1 MHWSQNYNPLGSAL
15 LSILV
20 AALPIVVLLGCI
32 ATGRV
37 KAYVAALAGL
47 ATALLI
53 ATFVLHMPLS
63 AALAASATG
72 AAYGVLP
79 IGWIVL
85 NILFLY
91 QLTKEQGAF
100 DAMQA
105 SIATVSSDR
114 RVQLVLIAFSLGAF
128 FEGAAGFGTPV
139 AITGALLIGLG
150 FTPLQA
156 SGLSLIANTAPVA
169 FGAMGTPII
178 ALQGVTGIDALTL
191 SRMVGRQ
198 TPLFAMI
205 IPFWLIGAY
214 DGRRGIRE
222 TWPVLLVAGASFAI
236 PQFVM
241 SNFQGPYLVDVV
253 AGAVSIV
260 CVTAFIRFANR
271 RPPYAAP
278 RTPPEAPYAAPR
290 TPPDAPH
297 AAPRTPPEAP
307 HAATRTPPDAPHAAR
322 AFIPWLLLC
331 ALVLAWGLAPTKKL
345 LNGIFAP
352 QFHVA
357 YLDGV
362 VQRVP
367 PVVAAVQTEP
377 ALYTF
382 NILSAT
388 GTSILI
394 AAVLGGV
401 AMGCSTRTMA
411 RVYARTLRI
420 ALPSLVTIAAMLALG
435 YLTRYSGL
443 DAILGLAFA
452 RSGVL
457 YPLFGTLLGWLGVA
471 LTGSDTS
478 SNVLFGSLQ
487 KITATQL
494 GLPPTL
500 MAAANS
506 SGGVMGKMIDMQS
519 IVVASAATRWF
530 GHEGR
535 ILRFVFWHSLI
546 LATLVG
552 LLVMLQAYVPPFTRM
567 VP

>member
-1 MHWSQNYNPLGSAL
+1 MAWPQVYDPLGSAL
-15 LSILV
+15 ASTLL

-32 ATGRV
+32 ASGRV
-37 KAYVAALAGL
+37 RAYVAALVAL

-53 ATFVLHMPLS
+53 AVGVLRMPAS
-63 AALAASATG
+63 AALAACATG
-72 AAYGVLP
+72 AAYGMLP

-100 DAMQA
+100 DEMQA
-105 SIATVSSDR
+105 SIGTVSADR
-114 RVQLVLIAFSLGAF
+114 RVQLVVIAFSLGAF
-128 FEGAAGFGTPV
+128 FEGSAGFGTPV

-169 FGAMGTPII
+169 FGAMGTPIV

-191 SRMVGRQ
+191 SQMVGRQ
-198 TPLFAMI
+198 MPLFALI
-205 IPFWLIGAY
+205 VPFWLIGAY
-214 DGRRGIRE
+214 DGLRGIRE
-222 TWPVLLVAGASFAI
+222 IWPVLLVAGASFAI
-236 PQFVM
+236 PQFLL
-241 SNFQGPYLVDVV
+241 SNYQGPYLVDVV
-253 AGAVSIV
+253 AGAVSLIITTTFV
-260 CVTAFIRFANR
+260 RIRAGAT
-271 RPPYAAP
+271 PHDALAAERP
-278 RTPPEAPYAAPR
+278 RTMKAW
-290 TPPDAPH
+290 
-297 AAPRTPPEAP
+297 
-307 HAATRTPPDAPHAAR
+307 
-322 AFIPWLLLC
+322 IPWMLLC
-331 ALVLAWGLAPTKKL
+331 ALVLVWGLAPVKKL
-345 LNGIFAP
+345 LNGLFAP
-352 QFHVA
+352 QLHVP

-362 VQRVP
+362 VQRMA
-367 PVVAAVQTEP
+367 PVVAVPQTE
-377 ALYTF
+377 AAVYTF

-388 GTSILI
+388 GTSILV
-394 AAVLGGV
+394 AALLGGL
-401 AMGCSTRTMA
+401 AMGCGLRRMGA
-411 RVYARTLRI
+411 VYRRTLRI
-420 ALPSLVTIAAMLALG
+420 AWPSLLTIVAMLALG

-452 RSGVL
+452 RTGVL

-494 GLPPTL
+494 GLSPVL

-506 SGGVMGKMIDMQS
+506 SGGVMGKMIDMQR

-530 GHEGR
+530 GQEGR
-535 ILRFVFWHSLI
+535 ILRYVFVHSLV

-552 LLVMLQAYVPPFTRM
+552 MWVMLQAYIPPFTHL
-567 VP
+567 VPR

>member
-1 MHWSQNYNPLGSAL
+1 MHWPQRYDPVGNAFVST
-15 LSILV
+15 IV

-32 ATGRV
+32 ASGRV
-37 KAYVAALAGL
+37 RAHVAALIAL
-47 ATALLI
+47 ATALVI
-53 ATFVLHMPLS
+53 AVVVLRMPPS
-63 AALAASATG
+63 AALAACVAG
-72 AAYGVLP
+72 AAYGILP

-100 DAMQA
+100 DQMQA
-105 SIATVSSDR
+105 SIATISTDR
-114 RVQLVLIAFSLGAF
+114 RVQLVVIAFSLGAF

-150 FTPLQA
+150 FSPLQA

-169 FGAMGTPII
+169 FGAMGTPIV

-191 SRMVGRQ
+191 SKMVGRQ
-198 TPLFAMI
+198 MPLFALI
-205 IPFWLIGAY
+205 VPFWLIAAY
-214 DGRRGIRE
+214 DGWRGIRD

-236 PQFVM
+236 PQFLLA
-241 SNFQGPYLVDVV
+241 NYQGPYLVDVV
-253 AGAVSIV
+253 AGASSIIATTAFV
-260 CVTAFIRFANR
+260 RSRIRATPEARAQRVTAVRLE
-271 RPPYAAP
+271 PW
-278 RTPPEAPYAAPR
+278 
-290 TPPDAPH
+290 
-297 AAPRTPPEAP
+297 
-307 HAATRTPPDAPHAAR
+307 
-322 AFIPWLLLC
+322 IPWLLLC
-331 ALVLAWGLAPTKKL
+331 ALVFTWGLVPVKKF

-352 QFHVA
+352 QLHVA
-357 YLDGV
+357 FLDQV

-367 PVVAAVQTEP
+367 PVIATAQAEP
-377 ALYTF
+377 AIYSF
-382 NILSAT
+382 NLLSAT
-388 GTSILI
+388 GTSILL
-394 AAVLGGV
+394 AALLGGI
-401 AMGCSTRTMA
+401 AMGCGA
-411 RVYARTLRI
+411 RRIGSIYLRTLRI
-420 ALPSLVTIAAMLALG
+420 ASPSLVTIVAMLALG

-452 RSGVL
+452 RTGIL

-487 KITATQL
+487 KITAMQL
-494 GLPPTL
+494 GLSPTL

-519 IVVASAATRWF
+519 IVVASAATRWY

-535 ILRFVFWHSLI
+535 ILRFVFRHSLI

-552 LLVMLQAYVPPFTRM
+552 LWVMLQAYVPPFTRM

>member
-1 MHWSQNYNPLGSAL
+1 MHWPQVYDPLGNAFASTL
-15 LSILV
+15 I
-20 AALPIVVLLGCI
+20 AAVPIVVLLGAI
-32 ATGRV
+32 ASGRV
-37 KAYVAALAGL
+37 KAHVAALIAL

-53 ATFVLHMPLS
+53 ALAVLRMPPS
-63 AALAASATG
+63 AALAACVAG
-72 AAYGVLP
+72 AAYGALP

-100 DAMQA
+100 DRMQG
-105 SIATVSSDR
+105 SIGTVSTDR
-114 RVQLVLIAFSLGAF
+114 RVQLVVIAFSLGAF

-178 ALQGVTGIDALTL
+178 ALQGVTGIDAMTL

-198 TPLFAMI
+198 LPLFALI
-205 IPFWLIGAY
+205 VPFWLIAAY
-214 DGRRGIRE
+214 DGLRGVRE

-236 PQFVM
+236 PQFLL
-241 SNFQGPYLVDVV
+241 SNYQGPYLVDVV
-253 AGAVSIV
+253 SGASSLLVTTSFVRLRAGGSSRDV
-260 CVTAFIRFANR
+260 
-271 RPPYAAP
+271 
-278 RTPPEAPYAAPR
+278 
-290 TPPDAPH
+290 PDAQG
-297 AAPRTPPEAP
+297 R
-307 HAATRTPPDAPHAAR
+307 AR
-322 AFIPWLLLC
+322 AIEPWIPWILLSV
-331 ALVLAWGLAPTKKL
+331 LVFTWGLAPVKSF
-345 LNGIFAP
+345 LNDIFAP
-352 QFHVA
+352 QLHVA
-357 YLDGV
+357 FLDQV
-362 VQRVP
+362 VQRMP
-367 PVVAAVQTEP
+367 PVVAAPQAEP
-377 ALYTF
+377 AIYSL

-388 GTSILI
+388 GTSILV

-401 AMGCSTRTMA
+401 TMGYSA
-411 RVYARTLRI
+411 RQLGSVYLRTLGI
-420 ALPSLVTIAAMLALG
+420 AWQSLLTIVAMLSLG

-452 RSGVL
+452 RTGVL

-519 IVVASAATRWF
+519 IVVASTATRWY
-530 GHEGR
+530 GQEGR
-535 ILRFVFWHSLI
+535 ILRFVFVHSLV

-552 LLVMLQAYVPPFTRM
+552 LVVMLQAYVPPFTRM

>member
-1 MHWSQNYNPLGSAL
+1 MHWSQSYNPLGNAFAST
-15 LSILV
+15 IV

-32 ATGRV
+32 ASGRI
-37 KAYVAALAGL
+37 KAHFAALAGL
-47 ATALLI
+47 ATALAI
-53 ATFVLHMPLS
+53 AVLALGMPPT
-63 AALAASATG
+63 AALAACATG
-72 AAYGVLP
+72 AAYGFLP

-100 DAMQA
+100 DQMQA
-105 SIATVSSDR
+105 SIATVSADR

-128 FEGAAGFGTPV
+128 FEGTSGFGTPV

-150 FTPLQA
+150 FPPLQA

-198 TPLFAMI
+198 LPLFSLI
-205 IPFWLIGAY
+205 VPFWLIAAY
-214 DGRRGIRE
+214 DGVRGIKE
-222 TWPVLLVAGASFAI
+222 TWAVLLVAGVSFAV

-253 AGAVSIV
+253 AGATSIAA
-260 CVTAFIRFANR
+260 VTTFIKLR
-271 RPPYAAP
+271 
-278 RTPPEAPYAAPR
+278 
-290 TPPDAPH
+290 
-297 AAPRTPPEAP
+297 
-307 HAATRTPPDAPHAAR
+307 TRTTTRDTPIADRRR
-322 AFIPWLLLC
+322 ASLKPWMPWLLLC
-331 ALVLAWGLAPTKKL
+331 VFVLVWGLVPVKTF
-345 LNGIFAP
+345 LNGLFAP

-367 PVVAAVQTEP
+367 PVVTAAQPEAAVFT
-377 ALYTF
+377 L

-394 AAVLGGV
+394 AALLGGL
-401 AMGCSTRTMA
+401 AMGCTLRQMG
-411 RVYARTLRI
+411 RVYVRTLRV
-420 ALPSLVTIAAMLALG
+420 AWPSLLTIVAMLALG

-494 GLPPTL
+494 GLSPTL

-519 IVVASAATRWF
+519 IVVASAATRWY
-530 GHEGR
+530 GHEGK
-535 ILRFVFWHSLI
+535 ILRFVFVHSLV
-546 LATLVG
+546 LATLMG

>member
-1 MHWSQNYNPLGSAL
+1 MFPQIYDPLGNAGASTL
-15 LSILV
+15 L

-32 ATGRV
+32 ASGRV
-37 KAYVAALAGL
+37 EAHVAALIAL

-53 ATFVLHMPLS
+53 AIGVLRMPPS
-63 AALAASATG
+63 AAFAACAAG
-72 AAYGVLP
+72 AAYGMLP

-100 DAMQA
+100 DQMQA
-105 SIATVSSDR
+105 SIGTISADR
-114 RVQLVLIAFSLGAF
+114 RVQLVVIAFSLGAF

-150 FTPLQA
+150 FSPLQA

-169 FGAMGTPII
+169 FGAMGTPIV

-198 TPLFAMI
+198 VPLFALI
-205 IPFWLIGAY
+205 VPFWLIGAY
-214 DGRRGIRE
+214 DGLRGIRE

-236 PQFVM
+236 PQFLL
-241 SNFQGPYLVDVV
+241 SNYQGPYLVDVV
-253 AGAVSIV
+253 AGATSILV
-260 CVTAFIRFANR
+260 TTAFVRAG
-271 RPPYAAP
+271 AAP
-278 RTPPEAPYAAPR
+278 HDGAGPQRPR
-290 TPPDAPH
+290 TLKPW
-297 AAPRTPPEAP
+297 
-307 HAATRTPPDAPHAAR
+307 
-322 AFIPWLLLC
+322 IPWLLLC
-331 ALVLAWGLAPTKKL
+331 ALVFIWGLAPVKTL
-345 LNGIFAP
+345 LNGLFAP
-352 QFHVA
+352 QLHVPF
-357 YLDGV
+357 LDGV
-362 VQRVP
+362 VQRMP
-367 PVVAAVQTEP
+367 PVVAAPQAEAAVY
-377 ALYTF
+377 AF

-388 GTSILI
+388 GTSILV
-394 AAVLGGV
+394 AALLGGL
-401 AMGCSTRTMA
+401 AMGCGARHMA
-411 RVYARTLRI
+411 AVYLRTLRI
-420 ALPSLVTIAAMLALG
+420 ARHSLLTIVAMLALG

-452 RSGVL
+452 RTGVL

-494 GLPPTL
+494 GLSPTL

-530 GHEGR
+530 GQEGR
-535 ILRFVFWHSLI
+535 ILRYVFVHSLV

-552 LLVMLQAYVPPFTRM
+552 LWVMLQAYVPPFTHL
-567 VP
+567 VPP

>member
-1 MHWSQNYNPLGSAL
+1 MNVDMHWPQNYNPLGNAFASTL
-15 LSILV
+15 I
-20 AALPIVVLLGCI
+20 AALPIAVLLGCI
-32 ATGRV
+32 ATGKV
-37 KAYVAALAGL
+37 KAHVAALAGL
-47 ATALLI
+47 AAALLI
-53 ATFVLHMPLS
+53 ATGVLHMPVS
-63 AALAASATG
+63 AALAASAAG
-72 AAYGVLP
+72 AAYGLLP

-100 DAMQA
+100 DQMQA
-105 SIATVSSDR
+105 NIATVSSDR

-191 SRMVGRQ
+191 SKMVGRQ
-198 TPLFAMI
+198 LPFFSLI
-205 IPFWLIGAY
+205 VPFWLIAAY
-214 DGRRGIRE
+214 DGKRGLRE
-222 TWPVLLVAGASFAI
+222 TWPVLLVAGLSFAI
-236 PQFVM
+236 PQFLM

-253 AGAVSIV
+253 SGATSIAA
-260 CVTAFIRFANR
+260 VTAFIKLRGGRSPVDVASVSPLESR
-271 RPPYAAP
+271 SAV
-278 RTPPEAPYAAPR
+278 
-290 TPPDAPH
+290 
-297 AAPRTPPEAP
+297 
-307 HAATRTPPDAPHAAR
+307 R
-322 AFIPWLLLC
+322 AWVPWLLLC
-331 ALVLAWGLAPTKKL
+331 ALVLLWGLVPVKKF
-345 LNGIFAP
+345 LNGIYAP
-352 QFHVA
+352 QFHIP

-362 VQRVP
+362 VQRMP
-367 PVVAAVQTEP
+367 PVVAAAQPE
-377 ALYTF
+377 AAIFTF

-394 AAVLGGV
+394 AALLGGL
-401 AMGCSTRTMA
+401 AMGCSLGQIG
-411 RVYARTLRI
+411 RVFARTLRI
-420 ALPSLVTIAAMLALG
+420 AWPSLLTISAMLALG

-452 RSGVL
+452 RSGFF

-494 GLPPTL
+494 GLSPVL

-519 IVVASAATRWF
+519 IVVASAATRWY
-530 GHEGR
+530 GHEGK
-535 ILRFVFWHSLI
+535 ILRFVFVHSLV
-546 LATLVG
+546 LAVLVG
-552 LLVMLQAYVPPFTRM
+552 LLVMLQAYVPPFTHM

>member
-1 MHWSQNYNPLGSAL
+1 MHWSQSYNPLGNAFAST
-15 LSILV
+15 IV

-32 ATGRV
+32 ASGRV
-37 KAYVAALAGL
+37 KAHVAALVGL
-47 ATALLI
+47 ATALVI
-53 ATFVLHMPLS
+53 AVSVLGMPPT
-63 AALAASATG
+63 AALAACAAG
-72 AAYGVLP
+72 AAYGFLP

-100 DAMQA
+100 DQLQA
-105 SIATVSSDR
+105 SIATVSADR

-198 TPLFAMI
+198 LPIFSLI
-205 IPFWLIGAY
+205 VPFWLIAAY
-214 DGRRGIRE
+214 DGVRGIKA
-222 TWPVLLVAGASFAI
+222 TWPVLLVAGVSFAI

-253 AGAVSIV
+253 AGATSIAV
-260 CVTAFIRFANR
+260 VTIFIKLRGR
-271 RPPYAAP
+271 RASGE
-278 RTPPEAPYAAPR
+278 TPSIDGPSPSFKPW
-290 TPPDAPH
+290 
-297 AAPRTPPEAP
+297 
-307 HAATRTPPDAPHAAR
+307 
-322 AFIPWLLLC
+322 IPWLLLA
-331 ALVLAWGLAPTKKL
+331 ALVFVWGLVPVKTF
-345 LNGIFAP
+345 LNGLFAP

-367 PVVAAVQTEP
+367 PVVTAVQSEAAVFT
-377 ALYTF
+377 L

-394 AAVLGGV
+394 AALLGGL
-401 AMGCSTRTMA
+401 AMGCTLGQIG
-411 RVYARTLRI
+411 RVYLRTLRI
-420 ALPSLVTIAAMLALG
+420 AWPSLLTIVAMLALG
-435 YLTRYSGL
+435 FLTRYSGL

-457 YPLFGTLLGWLGVA
+457 YPFFGTLLGWLGVA

-494 GLPPTL
+494 GLSPTL

-519 IVVASAATRWF
+519 IVVASAATRWY
-530 GHEGR
+530 GHEGK
-535 ILRFVFWHSLI
+535 ILRFVFLHSLV

-552 LLVMLQAYVPPFTRM
+552 VLVMLQAYVPPFTRM